1 MTTPRHLPID
11 AQTFEYIRKAGAV
24 YVDKTQYIEKLL
36 SLGRFFFLSRPHR
49 FGKSLFTSTLKAY
62 FEGKK
67 ELFDGLYL
75 EDAEPRIAQQMQR
88 EAWVSSPVLYF
99 QLNGVDYSYD
109 EALSEALV
117 AQMRILE
124 AQWEIAGDEDSSP
137 AIRFTYLIQTLFQKT
152 KQQVVVLIDEYDK
165 PLLETF
171 DAPERNE
178 RFRTQLKSFYE
189 VLKKSDAYIRFAFLT
204 GITKFSKLTLF
215 SALNNL
221 KDITLLDSYA
231 AICGFTQEELTGLFM
246 PEIEALA
253 TKYQKSTEETLTL
266 LKKKY
271 DGYRFAGDGE
281 LVYNPYSLLNVL
293 ADSLFRY
300 YWFETA
306 TPAFLVSYLKQINY
320 FVPELKDG
328 VEIDEGALQDFRI
341 GGENPLP
348 LLFQSGYLTIKDYEP
363 FDYIYTLRYP
373 NEEVCYGFLRMLMGG
388 YYPTTVLD
396 AAVTT
401 RHFRDEI
408 LRGDVD
414 AFMQRLTAIISGIP
428 YGDFSRDPAPYYE
441 RDGQV
446 AVFLVFLLMGQ
457 FIQTEVHNHVGRA
470 DAVVHTPAFVYV
482 FEFKLDGS
490 GTPEEALQQIE
501 EKGYA
506 LPYKGGDKQVIC
518 VGVAFSK
525 EKKTIASWLVKR

>member
-1 MTTPRHLPID
+1 MSTPRRLPID
-11 AQTFEYIRKAGAV
+11 DQTFEQIRTTGAI
-24 YVDKTQYIEKLL
+24 YVDKTHYIEKLL
-36 SLGRFFFLSRPHR
+36 SIGRFFFLSRPHR

-75 EDAEPRIAQQMQR
+75 EHAEPQLAQQAHR
-88 EAWVSSPVLYF
+88 EAWASSPVLYF

-109 EALSEALV
+109 EALSETLV
-117 AQMRILE
+117 SQMRTLE
-124 AQWEIAGDEDSSP
+124 AQWRIAGEENSSP

-171 DAPERNE
+171 DAPERNG

-204 GITKFSKLTLF
+204 GITKFSKIVLF
-215 SALNNL
+215 SGLNNL
-221 KDITLLDSYA
+221 VDITLADNYS
-231 AICGFTQEELTGLFM
+231 AICGFTEEELTSHFAA
-246 PEIEALA
+246 EIEKLA
-253 TKYQKSTEETLTL
+253 TKYQQTTEEARVK
-266 LKKKY
+266 LKKNY
-271 DGYRFAGDGE
+271 DGYRFSGNGVN
-281 LVYNPYSLLNVL
+281 VYNPFSLLNVL
-293 ADSLFRY
+293 AFSNYKY

-306 TPAFLVSYLKQINY
+306 TPAFLVKYLQQINY
-320 FVPELKDG
+320 YIPEIKDG

-341 GGENPLP
+341 GGANPLP

-373 NEEVCYGFLRMLMGG
+373 NEEVKYGFLRTLLMG
-388 YYPTTVLD
+388 YYPTVLD
-396 AAVTT
+396 AAVDV
-401 RHFRDEI
+401 RRFREEI

-414 AFMQRLTAIISGIP
+414 AFMQRLSAIISGIP
-428 YGDFSRDPAPYYE
+428 YGDFSRAPEPYYE

-470 DAVVHTPAFVYV
+470 DAVVHTPEIVYV
-482 FEFKLDGS
+482 FEFKLDGW

-506 LPYKGGDKQVIC
+506 LPYQNGDKQVVC
-518 VGVAFSK
+518 VGVVFSK

>member
-1 MTTPRHLPID
+1 MSTPRRLPID
-11 AQTFEYIRKAGAV
+11 DQTFEQIRTTGAV
-24 YVDKTQYIEKLL
+24 YVDKTHYIEKLL
-36 SLGRFFFLSRPHR
+36 SIGRFFFLSRPHR

-75 EDAEPRIAQQMQR
+75 EHAEPQLAQQTQR
-88 EAWVSSPVLYF
+88 EAWVSFPVLYF

-109 EALSEALV
+109 EALSETLV
-117 AQMRILE
+117 AQMRTLE
-124 AQWEIAGDEDSSP
+124 AQWGIVGEEDSSP

-152 KQQVVVLIDEYDK
+152 EQLVVVLIDEYDK

-189 VLKKSDAYIRFAFLT
+189 VLKKSDAYIHFAFLT
-204 GITKFSKLTLF
+204 GITKFSKIVLF
-215 SALNNL
+215 SGLNNL
-221 KDITLLDSYA
+221 VDITLEDNYS
-231 AICGFTQEELTGLFM
+231 AICGFTEEELTSHFAA
-246 PEIEALA
+246 EIEKLA
-253 TKYQKSTEETLTL
+253 TKYQQTIEEARAM
-266 LKKKY
+266 LKKNY
-271 DGYRFAGDGE
+271 DGYRFSGNDVN
-281 LVYNPYSLLNVL
+281 VYNPFSLLNVL
-293 ADSLFRY
+293 AFSNYKY

-320 FVPELKDG
+320 YVPEIKDG
-328 VEIDEGALQDFRI
+328 VEIDGGALLDFRL
-341 GGENPLP
+341 GCANPLP

-373 NEEVCYGFLRMLMGG
+373 NEEVKYGFLRTLLMG
-388 YYPTTVLD
+388 YYPTVLD
-396 AAVTT
+396 AVVDV
-401 RHFRDEI
+401 RRFRDEI

-414 AFMQRLTAIISGIP
+414 AFMQRLSAIISGIP
-428 YGDFSRDPAPYYE
+428 YGDFSRAPEPYYE

-470 DAVVHTPAFVYV
+470 DAVVHTPEFVYV

-506 LPYKGGDKQVIC
+506 LPYQNGDKQVVC

>member
-1 MTTPRHLPID
+1 MSTPRQLPID
-11 AQTFEYIRKAGAV
+11 AQTFEYIRKVGAV

-75 EDAEPRIAQQMQR
+75 EHAEPQLAEQMQR

-109 EALSEALV
+109 EALSETLV
-117 AQMRILE
+117 AQMRTLE
-124 AQWEIAGDEDSSP
+124 AQWGIVGEEDSSP

-152 KQQVVVLIDEYDK
+152 EQLVVVLIDEYDK

-253 TKYQKSTEETLTL
+253 TKYQKSIEETLVL

-271 DGYRFAGDGE
+271 DGYRFAGGGE
-281 LVYNPYSLLNVL
+281 QVYNPYSLLNVL

-306 TPAFLVSYLKQINY
+306 TPAFLVKYLQQINY
-320 FVPELKDG
+320 YVPEIKDG
-328 VEIDEGALQDFRI
+328 VEIDGGALQDFRI

-348 LLFQSGYLTIKDYEP
+348 LLFQSGYLTLQDYYFEENT
-363 FDYIYTLRYP
+363 YTLRFP
-373 NEEVCYGFLRMLMGG
+373 NEEVKYGFLRTLLMG
-388 YYPTTVLD
+388 YYPTVLD
-396 AAVTT
+396 AVVDV
-401 RHFRDEI
+401 RRFRDEI

-414 AFMQRLTAIISGIP
+414 AFMQRLSAIISGIP
-428 YGDFSRDPAPYYE
+428 YGDFSRAPEPYYE

-470 DAVVHTPAFVYV
+470 DAVVHTPEFVYV

-506 LPYKGGDKQVIC
+506 LPYQNGDKQVVC

>member
-1 MTTPRHLPID
+1 MSTPRQLPID

-75 EDAEPRIAQQMQR
+75 EHAEPLLAEQMRR
-88 EAWVSSPVLYF
+88 EAWASSPVLYF

-109 EALSEALV
+109 EALSKTLV
-117 AQMRILE
+117 AQMRTLE
-124 AQWEIAGDEDSSP
+124 AQWGIEGAEEETSP
-137 AIRFTYLIQTLFQKT
+137 DIRFTYLIQTLFQKT

-189 VLKKSDAYIRFAFLT
+189 VLKKSDAYIRFVFLT
-204 GITKFSKLTLF
+204 GITKFSKIVLF
-215 SALNNL
+215 SGLNNL

-253 TKYQKSTEETLTL
+253 TKYQKSTEETLVL

-271 DGYRFAGDGE
+271 DGYRFAGGGE
-281 LVYNPYSLLNVL
+281 QVYNPYSLLNVL

-306 TPAFLVSYLKQINY
+306 TPAFLVKYLQRINY
-320 FVPELKDG
+320 YIPEIKDG

-341 GGENPLP
+341 GAANPLP
-348 LLFQSGYLTIKDYEP
+348 LLFQSGYLTIKDYDFEEN
-363 FDYIYTLRYP
+363 IYTLRFP
-373 NEEVCYGFLRMLMGG
+373 NEEVKYGFLRTLLMG
-388 YYPTTVLD
+388 YYPTVLD
-396 AAVTT
+396 AVVDV
-401 RHFRDEI
+401 RRFREEI

-414 AFMQRLTAIISGIP
+414 AFMQRLSAIISGIP
-428 YGDFSRDPAPYYE
+428 YGDFSRAPEPYYE

-446 AVFLVFLLMGQ
+446 AVFLLFLLMGQ

-470 DAVVHTPAFVYV
+470 DAVVHTPEIIYV

-501 EKGYA
+501 AKGYA
-506 LPYKGGDKQVIC
+506 LPYQGGDKQVVC

>member
-67 ELFDGLYL
+67 ELFDRLYL
-75 EDAEPRIAQQMQR
+75 EDAEPRLAQQMQR

-109 EALSEALV
+109 EALSETLV
-117 AQMRILE
+117 SQMRTLE
-124 AQWEIAGDEDSSP
+124 AQWGIAGEENSSP

-171 DAPERNE
+171 DAPERNG

-204 GITKFSKLTLF
+204 GITKFSKIVLF
-215 SALNNL
+215 SGLNNL
-221 KDITLLDSYA
+221 VDITLADDYS
-231 AICGFTQEELTGLFM
+231 AICGFTEEELTSHFAA
-246 PEIEALA
+246 EIEKLA
-253 TKYQKSTEETLTL
+253 TKYQQTIEEARAR
-266 LKKKY
+266 LKKNY
-271 DGYRFAGDGE
+271 DGYRFSGNGVN
-281 LVYNPYSLLNVL
+281 VYNPFSLLNVL
-293 ADSLFRY
+293 AFSNYKY

-306 TPAFLVSYLKQINY
+306 TPAFLVKYLQQINY
-320 FVPELKDG
+320 YVPEIKDG
-328 VEIDEGALQDFRI
+328 VEIDGGALLDFHL
-341 GGENPLP
+341 GDANPLP

-373 NEEVCYGFLRMLMGG
+373 NEEVKYGFLRTLLMG
-388 YYPTTVLD
+388 YYPTVLD
-396 AAVTT
+396 AAVDV
-401 RHFRDEI
+401 RRFREEI

-414 AFMQRLTAIISGIP
+414 AFMQRLSAIISGIP
-428 YGDFSRDPAPYYE
+428 YGDFSRAPEPYYE

-470 DAVVHTPAFVYV
+470 DAVVHTPEIVYV
-482 FEFKLDGS
+482 FEFKLDGL

-506 LPYKGGDKQVIC
+506 LPYQNGDKQVVC

>member
-1 MTTPRHLPID
+1 MSTPRQLPID
-11 AQTFEYIRKAGAV
+11 TQTFEYIRKAGAV

-36 SLGRFFFLSRPHR
+36 SIGRFFFLSRPHR

-75 EDAEPRIAQQMQR
+75 EHAEPQLAQQAHR

-109 EALSEALV
+109 EALNETLV
-117 AQMRILE
+117 SQMRTLE
-124 AQWEIAGDEDSSP
+124 AQWGIAGEENSSP

-171 DAPERNE
+171 DAPERNG

-204 GITKFSKLTLF
+204 GITKFSKIVLF
-215 SALNNL
+215 SGLNNL
-221 KDITLLDSYA
+221 VDITLADDYS
-231 AICGFTQEELTGLFM
+231 AICGFTEEELTSHLTA
-246 PEIEALA
+246 EIEKLA
-253 TKYQKSTEETLTL
+253 TKYQQTIEEARDM
-266 LKKKY
+266 LKKNY
-271 DGYRFAGDGE
+271 DGYRFSGNGVN
-281 LVYNPYSLLNVL
+281 VYNPFSLLNVL
-293 ADSLFRY
+293 AFSNYKY

-306 TPAFLVSYLKQINY
+306 TPAFLVKYLQQINY
-320 FVPELKDG
+320 YIPEIKDG

-341 GGENPLP
+341 GGANPLP

-373 NEEVCYGFLRMLMGG
+373 NEEVKYGFLRTLLMG
-388 YYPTTVLD
+388 YYPTVLD
-396 AAVTT
+396 AAVDV
-401 RHFRDEI
+401 RRFREEI

-414 AFMQRLTAIISGIP
+414 AFMQRLSAIISGIP
-428 YGDFSRDPAPYYE
+428 YGDFSRAPEPYYE

-470 DAVVHTPAFVYV
+470 DAVVHTPEIVYV
-482 FEFKLDGS
+482 FEFKLDGL

-501 EKGYA
+501 ARGYA
-506 LPYKGGDKQVIC
+506 LPYQNGDKQVVC
-518 VGVAFSK
+518 VGVVFSK
-525 EKKTIASWLVKR
+525 EKKTISSWLVKR

>member
-1 MTTPRHLPID
+1 MTTPRQLPLGLQI
-11 AQTFEYIRKAGAV
+11 FEEIRQQGLL
-24 YVDKTQYIEKLL
+24 YVDKTPYIARFISS
-36 SLGRFFFLSRPHR
+36 SLKYVFLSRPHR

-75 EDAEPRIAQQMQR
+75 EHAEPQLAEQMHR

-109 EALSEALV
+109 EALSETLV
-117 AQMRILE
+117 SQMRTLE
-124 AQWEIAGDEDSSP
+124 AQWGIAGEENSSP

-171 DAPERNE
+171 DAPERNK

-204 GITKFSKLTLF
+204 GITKFSKIVLF
-215 SALNNL
+215 SGLNNL
-221 KDITLLDSYA
+221 VDITLEDNYS
-231 AICGFTQEELTGLFM
+231 AICGFTEEELTSHFAA
-246 PEIEALA
+246 EIEKLA
-253 TKYQKSTEETLTL
+253 TKYQQTIEEARAR
-266 LKKKY
+266 LKKNY
-271 DGYRFAGDGE
+271 DGYRFSGNGVN
-281 LVYNPYSLLNVL
+281 VYNPFSLLNVL
-293 ADSLFRY
+293 AFSNYKY

-306 TPAFLVSYLKQINY
+306 TPAFLVKYLQQINY
-320 FVPELKDG
+320 YIPEIKDG

-341 GGENPLP
+341 GGANPLP

-373 NEEVCYGFLRMLMGG
+373 NEEVKYGFLRTLLMG
-388 YYPTTVLD
+388 YYPTVLD
-396 AAVTT
+396 AAVDV
-401 RHFRDEI
+401 RRFREEI

-414 AFMQRLTAIISGIP
+414 AFMQRLSAIISGIP
-428 YGDFSRDPAPYYE
+428 YGDFSRAPEPYYE

-470 DAVVHTPAFVYV
+470 DAVVHTPEIVYV
-482 FEFKLDGS
+482 FEFKLDGL

-506 LPYKGGDKQVIC
+506 LPYQNGDKQVVC
-518 VGVAFSK
+518 VGVVFSK

>member
-1 MTTPRHLPID
+1 MSTPRRLPID
-11 AQTFEYIRKAGAV
+11 DQTFEQIRTTGAI
-24 YVDKTQYIEKLL
+24 YVDKTHYIEKLL
-36 SLGRFFFLSRPHR
+36 SIGRFFFLSRPHR

-75 EDAEPRIAQQMQR
+75 EHAEPQLAQQAHR

-109 EALSEALV
+109 EALSETLV
-117 AQMRILE
+117 SQMRTLE
-124 AQWEIAGDEDSSP
+124 AQWGIAGEENSSP

-171 DAPERNE
+171 DAPERNG

-204 GITKFSKLTLF
+204 GITKFSKIVLF
-215 SALNNL
+215 SGLNNL
-221 KDITLLDSYA
+221 VDITLADDYS
-231 AICGFTQEELTGLFM
+231 AICGFTEEELTSHFAA
-246 PEIEALA
+246 EIEKLA
-253 TKYQKSTEETLTL
+253 TKYQQTTEEARAR
-266 LKKKY
+266 LKKNY
-271 DGYRFAGDGE
+271 DGYRFSGNGVN
-281 LVYNPYSLLNVL
+281 VYNPFSLLNVL
-293 ADSLFRY
+293 AFSNYKY

-306 TPAFLVSYLKQINY
+306 TPAFLVKYLQQINY
-320 FVPELKDG
+320 YIPEIKDG

-341 GGENPLP
+341 GGANPLP
-348 LLFQSGYLTIKDYEP
+348 LLFQSGYLTLQDYDFEEN
-363 FDYIYTLRYP
+363 IYTLRFP
-373 NEEVCYGFLRMLMGG
+373 NEEVKYGFLRTLLMG
-388 YYPTTVLD
+388 YYPTVLD
-396 AAVTT
+396 AAVDV
-401 RHFRDEI
+401 RRFREEI

-414 AFMQRLTAIISGIP
+414 AFMQRLSAIISGIP
-428 YGDFSRDPAPYYE
+428 YGDFSRAPEPYYE

-470 DAVVHTPAFVYV
+470 DAVVHTPEIVYV
-482 FEFKLDGS
+482 FEFKLDGW

-501 EKGYA
+501 ARGYA
-506 LPYKGGDKQVIC
+506 LPYQGGDKQVVC